1 MVQYAF
7 YELNEE
13 IVLSLIHDPE
23 FTAGASKKKTWKLG
37 EKPTQI
43 TYLFL
48 TAAEELPS
56 IQNQVS
62 KNKQYKSGKQKS

>member
-1 MVQYAF
+1 MV
-7 YELNEE
+7 
-13 IVLSLIHDPE
+13 
-23 FTAGASKKKTWKLG
+23 TG

-62 KNKQYKSGKQKS
+62 KNKQYNSGKQKS